1 MTQAPPRPAL
11 VAGPDPVV
19 PPGAARTLQ
28 EALLQAAASA
38 DGRGTVYVQADGTHE
53 RQTYA
58 ELLEEGLRVLGGLQQ
73 LGLRPGDSVLLQC
86 HDNRA
91 FVTGFWACVLGGFLP
106 TPVGEARDYT
116 RENAVTRKLRAA
128 WTLLGRPLVLT
139 DRALREPVRSLAAH
153 WDEPGIRVHAV
164 EELTASAPGRVEPV
178 TPGQDVL
185 NLLTSGST
193 GIPKCVRHA
202 NRSLV
207 ARTYAAID
215 AGGFTEH
222 DVALN
227 WMPLDHVGG
236 IVMYNVRDV
245 FLRCEHINARTE
257 SVVGRPLTWLDMA
270 DRWKVTNTWA
280 PNFAFS
286 LVNEHAD
293 AIAQGSWDLS
303 SLRNICNAGEA
314 VVARTARRFVRLL
327 RPHGLPADAMV
338 PCWGMSETSSGVT
351 YSRLDPD
358 DPAVGT
364 FSVDSATLD
373 THLAEVPYGSE
384 RAVTF
389 TDVGAPVAGVSL
401 RIVDED
407 GRVLPEGHVGRLHI
421 SGTTLLREYHG
432 NPAANAS
439 SFTGDG
445 WFDTGDLGFLLNGR
459 LALTGRS
466 KDMLIVNG
474 ANYPSHEVEAV
485 VESVPG
491 VRATWAAACPVRDGD
506 TDGVVVFHVPA
517 EHAPDTLEQDIA
529 TTLARD
535 IGLHPRAV
543 IALSEDEFPKTASG
557 KIQRSEL
564 ATAYAEGRYD
574 ATPDD
579 ETDGSWLLER
589 VWVPA
594 PRAGGER
601 GTEPL
606 AAARPP
612 AEALLVYAPEGSALP
627 VALADGMTGPG
638 APIAVIRPGA
648 PGSPFLTD
656 GPLRVT
662 VDPLD
667 PGQHARALDHFA
679 AALGGVPEH
688 VLHAWEYAPGVSEP
702 DPRRAASGVLFALR
716 ALAAGAPRAK
726 VTVLTRHAAAVTDG
740 DTVDPGRAALA
751 ALVRTARAE
760 QTVGAVRLVDIAVDA
775 DDTAA
780 VAAVRGAPGEDVSA
794 VRAGGVA
801 HVQRLRPVPEPGALT
816 VPREILPT
824 GGTAL
829 VTGGLGGIAREV
841 AGYLLSAL
849 GVRLLLTGRTPESE
863 LTGERRAALEEFR
876 ELGDVE
882 YAAVDVADAAG
893 LEAAVAAAERRWGR
907 AVDAVLHLAGADV
920 RDHWDALDAH
930 TLTAETADGLAAMMR
945 PKAGGALALERLLA
959 ERPGTAVVLFSSV
972 NGFFGGSSF
981 GAYAAANAALDG
993 YAERWA
999 AQGRTVRCVAWS
1011 MWDGT
1016 GMNEGSPL
1024 AAAARHRGLRGIDP
1038 ARGVQLLLAALA
1050 RPETCL
1056 LAGPDPANAYIAPY
1070 VTGIRRRGA
1079 TGPVRA
1085 EYSAPE
1091 GELER
1096 EIAAV
1101 WADLLGVERVGRDDT
1116 FFVLGGDSLRVMRM
1130 IGRLNERFAASL
1142 PVSAVYDHPTVRA
1155 LASALA

>member
-11 VAGPDPVV
+11 AEGPAPVV

-28 EALLQAAASA
+28 EALLKAAASPA
-38 DGRGTVYVQADGTHE
+38 GRGTVYVRADGTDE

-58 ELLEEGLRVLGGLQQ
+58 ELLDEGLRVLGGLQE

-86 HDNRA
+86 QDNRA
-91 FVTGFWACVLGGFLP
+91 FVTGFWACVLGGLLP

-116 RENAVTRKLRAA
+116 RDNAATRKLRAA
-128 WTLLGRPLVLT
+128 WTLLDRPVVLT
-139 DRALREPVRSLAAH
+139 DATLREPVRSLAAR
-153 WDEPGIRVHAV
+153 WDEPEIRVRSV
-164 EELTASAPGRVEPV
+164 EELLAHAPGRVEPV
-178 TPGQDVL
+178 TPDQDAL

-207 ARTYAAID
+207 ARTYAAV
-215 AGGFTEH
+215 AANGFTEH
-222 DVALN
+222 EVALN

-236 IVMYNVRDV
+236 IVMFNVRDV
-245 FLRCEHINARTE
+245 FLNCEHVNVRTE
-257 SVVGRPLTWLDMA
+257 AVVGRPLAWLDLTE
-270 DRWKVTNTWA
+270 RWRATNTWA

-293 AIAQGSWDLS
+293 AIERGSWDLS

-358 DPAVGT
+358 DPSVGT
-364 FSVDSATLD
+364 VSVDSASLD
-373 THLAEVPYGSE
+373 GHLVEVPYGSE

-389 TDVGAPVAGVSL
+389 TDVGAPVAGVAL
-401 RIVDED
+401 RIVGPD
-407 GRVLPEGHVGRLHI
+407 GRLLPEGQVGHLHV
-421 SGTTLLREYHG
+421 SGTTLLREYHA
-432 NPAANAS
+432 NPDANAS
-439 SFTGDG
+439 SFTDDG
-445 WFDTGDLGFLLNGR
+445 WFDTGDLGFLWNGR

-517 EHAPDTLEQDIA
+517 AHAPDTLAEDIA

-543 IALSEDEFPKTASG
+543 IALTEAEFPKTASG
-557 KIQRSEL
+557 KIQRAEL
-564 ATAYAEGRYD
+564 AAAYAEGRYD
-574 ATPDD
+574 APPED
-579 ETDGSWLLER
+579 EPADSWLLEP

-594 PRAGGER
+594 PAADAAA
-601 GTEPL
+601 PA

-612 AEALLVYAPEGSALP
+612 AEDLLVYAPADSALP
-627 VALADGMTGPG
+627 AALADATAGPG
-638 APIAVIRPGA
+638 ARVAVVRRGA
-648 PGSPFLTD
+648 PGSPLRAE
-656 GPLRVT
+656 GPLSVT
-662 VDPLD
+662 IDPDD
-667 PGQHARALDHFA
+667 PGQHARALDHLA
-679 AALGGVPEH
+679 AGLGGVPAH
-688 VLHAWEYAPGVSEP
+688 VLHAWEYTAEAGDT
-702 DPRRAASGVLFALR
+702 DPLHAATGVLFALR
-716 ALAAGAPRAK
+716 ALAAAAPGAK
-726 VTVLTRHAAAVTDG
+726 VTVLTRHAAAVAEG
-740 DTVDPGRAALA
+740 DTVDPARAALT

-760 QTVGAVRLVDIAVDA
+760 RTVDAVRLVDLGAGA
-775 DDTAA
+775 DDAAA

-794 VRAGGVA
+794 VRDGVA
-801 HVQRLRPVPEPGALT
+801 HVQRLRPVAEPGTLA
-816 VPREILPT
+816 VPREILPP

-829 VTGGLGGIAREV
+829 VTGGLGGIGREV

-849 GVRLLLTGRTPESE
+849 GARLLLTGRTPEAE
-863 LTGERRAALEEFR
+863 LTGERLAALEEFR
-876 ELGDVE
+876 ELGEVA
-882 YAAVDVADAAG
+882 YAAVDAADADA
-893 LEAAVAAAERRWGR
+893 LETAVTAAEERWGR
-907 AVDAVLHLAGADV
+907 PLDAVLHLAGADV
-920 RDHWDALDAH
+920 RGHWEELDAH
-930 TLTAETADGLAAMMR
+930 TLTAETADGLAAMLR
-945 PKAGGALALERLLA
+945 PKAGGARAVERLLEA
-959 ERPGTAVVLFSSV
+959 RPGTAAVLFSSV

-993 YAERWA
+993 YADRWTA
-999 AQGRTVRCVAWS
+999 RGRTVRCVAWS

-1050 RPETCL
+1050 QPAARL
-1056 LAGPDPANAYIAPY
+1056 LAGPDPANEYIAPY
-1070 VTGIRRRGA
+1070 VTGGRTRGPA
-1079 TGPVRA
+1079 GPARA
-1085 EYSAPE
+1085 AYSPPE

-1096 EIAAV
+1096 EVAAV
-1101 WADLLGVERVGRDDT
+1101 WAEVLGVERVGRDDT

-1130 IGRLNERFAASL
+1130 IGRLNERFAAAL

-1155 LASALA
+1155 LAGALA

>member
-11 VAGPDPVV
+11 AVGPEPVV
-19 PPGAARTLQ
+19 PAGAATTLQ
-28 EALLQAAASA
+28 EALLLAAETSG
-38 DGRGTVYVQADGTHE
+38 GRGTVYVRADGTHE

-58 ELLEEGLRVLGGLQQ
+58 ELLDEGLRVLGGLRE

-106 TPVGEARDYT
+106 TPVGEARDYS

-128 WTLLGRPLVLT
+128 WTLLERPLVLT
-139 DRALREPVRSLAAH
+139 DRALREPVRALAAQ
-153 WDEPGIRVHAV
+153 WDEPEIRVHAV
-164 EELTASAPGRVEPV
+164 EDLLSSAPGRPEPV
-178 TPGQDVL
+178 APDDDVL

-193 GIPKCVRHA
+193 GVPKCVRHA

-207 ARTYAAID
+207 ARTYAAIE
-215 AGGFTEH
+215 ANGFTEH
-222 DVALN
+222 DVSLN

-236 IVMYNVRDV
+236 IVMFNVRDV
-245 FLRCEHINARTE
+245 FLRCEHVNARTE
-257 SVVGRPLTWLDMA
+257 SIIGRPLTWLDLA
-270 DRWKVTNTWA
+270 DRWKATNTWA

-286 LVNEHAD
+286 LVNEHA
-293 AIAQGSWDLS
+293 AALARGEWDLS
-303 SLRNICNAGEA
+303 SLRNVCNAGEA

-364 FSVDSATLD
+364 VSVDSATLD
-373 THLAEVPYGSE
+373 TQLAVVPHDSE

-389 TDVGAPVAGVSL
+389 TDVGAPVAGVAL

-407 GRVLPEGHVGRLHI
+407 GRILPEGRVGRLHI

-439 SFTGDG
+439 AFTADG
-445 WFDTGDLGFLLNGR
+445 WFDSGDLGFLLDGR

-466 KDMLIVNG
+466 KDMLVVNG
-474 ANYPSHEVEAV
+474 TNYPSHEVEAV
-485 VESVPG
+485 VESIPG

-517 EHAPDTLEQDIA
+517 AHAPDTLEQDIA

-557 KIQRSEL
+557 KIQRAEL
-564 ATAYAEGRYD
+564 AEAYAQGRYD
-574 ATPDD
+574 TAPDD
-579 ETDGSWLLER
+579 GTGDGWLLER
-589 VWVPA
+589 VWEPA
-594 PRAGGER
+594 GPER
-601 GTEPL
+601 REDGTEPV
-606 AAARPP
+606 AARPP
-612 AEALLVYAPEGSALP
+612 AAALLVYAPEGSALP
-627 VALADGMTGPG
+627 VALADETAGPG
-638 APIAVIRPGA
+638 CPIAVVRPGA

-656 GPLRVT
+656 GALRVT

-667 PGQHARALDHFA
+667 PDHHARALDHVA
-679 AALGGVPEH
+679 AALGAVPEH
-688 VLHAWEYAPGVSEP
+688 VLHAWEYTAGPGAP
-702 DPRRAASGVLFALR
+702 DPERAATGVLFALR
-716 ALAAGAPRAK
+716 ALAAAAPDAR
-726 VTVLTRHAAAVTDG
+726 VTVLTRHAAAVADG
-740 DTVDPGRAALA
+740 ETVDPGRAALA

-760 QTVGAVRLVDIAVDA
+760 QTVGAVRLVDIAADA

-780 VAAVRGAPGEDVSA
+780 VAAVRSAPGEDVSA
-794 VRAGGVA
+794 VRDGGA
-801 HVQRLRPVPEPGALT
+801 HVQRLRPVPEPDALT
-816 VPREILPT
+816 VPREILPV

-829 VTGGLGGIAREV
+829 LTGGLGGIGREV

-849 GVRLLLTGRTPESE
+849 GARLLLTGRTPEAE
-863 LTGERRAALEEFR
+863 LGGERREALEEFR
-876 ELGDVE
+876 ELGE
-882 YAAVDVADAAG
+882 VAYVSVDAAEG
-893 LEAAVAAAERRWGR
+893 PALEAAVADAERRWGR
-907 AVDAVLHLAGADV
+907 PLDAVFHLAGADV
-920 RDHWDALDAH
+920 RDHWDALEAH
-930 TLTAETADGLAAMMR
+930 ALTAETADGLAAMMR
-945 PKAGGALALERLLA
+945 PKAGGAQALEGLLA
-959 ERPGTAVVLFSSV
+959 ARPGTAAVLFSSV

-999 AQGRTVRCVAWS
+999 AEGRAVRSIAWS
-1011 MWDGT
+1011 MWDRT

-1070 VTGIRRRGA
+1070 VTGVRRRGPA
-1079 TGPVRA
+1079 GPARA
-1085 EYSAPE
+1085 AYSPPE

-1096 EIAAV
+1096 EVAAV
-1101 WADLLGVERVGRDDT
+1101 WEDVLGVERVGRDDT

-1130 IGRLNERFAASL
+1130 IGRLNERFAAAL

-1155 LASALA
+1155 LAAVLS

>member
-11 VAGPDPVV
+11 VVGPEPVV

-28 EALLQAAASA
+28 EALLKAAADA
-38 DGRGTVYVQADGTHE
+38 GGRGTVYVRADGTCE

-58 ELLEEGLRVLGGLQQ
+58 ELLDEGLRVLGGLQE

-116 RENAVTRKLRAA
+116 RENAVTRKLHAA
-128 WTLLGRPLVLT
+128 WTLLERPVVLT
-139 DRALREPVRSLAAH
+139 DRALREPVRSLAAQ
-153 WDEPGIRVHAV
+153 WGEPAIRAHAV
-164 EELTASAPGRVEPV
+164 EDLMAHAPGRVEPV

-193 GIPKCVRHA
+193 GVPKCVRHA

-236 IVMYNVRDV
+236 IVMFNVRDV

-257 SVVGRPLTWLDMA
+257 SVVGRPLTWLDLI
-270 DRWKVTNTWA
+270 DRFKATNTWA

-293 AIAQGSWDLS
+293 AIERGSWDLS
-303 SLRNICNAGEA
+303 SLRDICNAGEA

-373 THLAEVPYGSE
+373 TRLVEVPHDSE

-389 TDVGAPVAGVSL
+389 TDVGAPVAGVRL

-407 GRVLPEGHVGRLHI
+407 GRLLPEGHVGRLHV

-439 SFTGDG
+439 SFTEDG

-529 TTLARD
+529 STLARD

-543 IALSEDEFPKTASG
+543 VALSEDEFPKTASG
-557 KIQRSEL
+557 KIQRAEL
-564 ATAYAEGRYD
+564 ATAYAQGRYD
-574 ATPDD
+574 RHPDD
-579 ETDGSWLLER
+579 EADSWLLEP
-589 VWVPA
+589 VWEPA
-594 PRAGGER
+594 PRAGG
-601 GTEPL
+601 GTGQDVP
-606 AAARPP
+606 ARPP
-612 AEALLVYAPEGSALP
+612 AEPLLVYAPEGSALP
-627 VALADGMTGPG
+627 VALADDTTGPG
-638 APIAVIRPGA
+638 CPIAVVRAGA

-656 GPLRVT
+656 GALSVT
-662 VDPLD
+662 IDPLD
-667 PGQHARALDHFA
+667 AGQHARALDHVA
-679 AALGGVPEH
+679 AGLGRVPEH
-688 VLHAWEYAPGVSEP
+688 VLHAWEYTADVPGVP
-702 DPRRAASGVLFALR
+702 DPQGAVTGVLLALR
-716 ALAAGAPRAK
+716 ALAAGCPHAK
-726 VTVLTRHAAAVTDG
+726 VTVLTRHAAAVGDG
-740 DTVDPGRAALA
+740 DTVDPGRAALG

-760 QTVGAVRLVDIAVDA
+760 RTVAAVRLVDIAADA

-780 VAAVRGAPGEDVSA
+780 VAAVRGAPAEDVSA
-794 VRAGGVA
+794 VRAGSVV
-801 HVQRLRPVPEPGALT
+801 HVQRLRPVPEPGTLA
-816 VPREILPT
+816 VPREILPP

-829 VTGGLGGIAREV
+829 VTGGLGGIGREV
-841 AGYLLSAL
+841 AGHLLSAL
-849 GVRLLLTGRTPESE
+849 GARLLLTGRTPEAE

-876 ELGDVE
+876 ELGDVA
-882 YAAVDVADAAG
+882 YAAVDVADGAA

-907 AVDAVLHLAGADV
+907 AVDVVLHLAGADV
-920 RDHWDALDAH
+920 RGQWDALDAH
-930 TLTAETADGLAAMMR
+930 TLTAQTTDGLAAMMR
-945 PKAGGALALERLLA
+945 PKAGGAQAVEQLIAG
-959 ERPGTAVVLFSSV
+959 RPGTAVVLFSSV

-993 YAERWA
+993 YAARWA
-999 AQGRTVRCVAWS
+999 ARGRTVRCVAWS

-1056 LAGPDPANAYIAPY
+1056 LAGPDPANEHIAPY
-1070 VTGIRRRGA
+1070 TTGVRGR
-1079 TGPVRA
+1079 GPAGPARA
-1085 EYSAPE
+1085 AYSPPE

-1101 WADLLGVERVGRDDT
+1101 WADVLGVDRVGRDDT

-1142 PVSAVYDHPTVRA
+1142 PVSAVYDHPTVRV
-1155 LASALA
+1155 LASALAA